1 MKEEFLITIKLESE
15 AIFGSGYSNPS
26 TVDLD
31 VVSDDYGMVYMK
43 AKTFKGNLRDSL
55 EEILKSIDDGSYLY
69 LVDDLFGKS
78 QDGLNQWQRLKFSDM
93 KLPSNVRK
101 VIIDNV
107 NRNILNPQEIKESL
121 TDIRSFTSIDADGR
135 SRDKSLR
142 QMRVIKKGL
151 QFEVE
156 VLCEKELTNEEKG
169 ALAIAVK
176 NLRHIGSMRT
186 RGKGEIDCSL
196 YEKKD
201 NKYEE
206 ITFTYIENFLSE
218 VK

>member
-15 AIFGSGYSNPS
+15 TIFGSGYSVPS

-31 VVSDDYGMVYMK
+31 VVTDDYGMVYMK
-43 AKTFKGNLRDSL
+43 SKTFKGNLRDSL
-55 EEILKSIDDGSYLY
+55 EEILEIIDEGRYLY
-69 LVDDLFGKS
+69 LVDDLFGKP

-93 KLPSNVRK
+93 RLSSKVRK
-101 VIIDNV
+101 IIMDNV
-107 NRNILNPQEIKESL
+107 DKGILNPLEIKESL
-121 TDIRSFTSIDADGR
+121 TDIRSFTSIDEEGR
-135 SRDKSLR
+135 SKDKSLR

-156 VLCEKELTNEEKG
+156 VSCEKELSNEEKS
-169 ALAIAVK
+169 ALALAVK

-196 YEKKD
+196 YEKKSGE
-201 NKYEE
+201 YEE
-206 ITFTYIENFLSE
+206 ISFTLVENFLSE